1 MIKIDFHGKP
11 LEDALLEVEKL
22 IDGVRLNKK
31 TEEAEFIIND
41 RGKYCEIGLTLTP
54 FVNETPTV
62 RAVVGYIDDKETM
75 EIH

>member
-31 TEEAEFIIND
+31 TEEAEFITGHGVIKKEIVKLLE
-41 RGKYCEIGLTLTP
+41 GYEIEYEIG
-54 FVNETPTV
+54 FNQGIIK
-62 RAVVGYIDDKETM
+62 AVIE
-75 EIH
+75 